1 MTAVRPTPVSPPQR
15 VRLADGWLTYHVAGE
30 GRPVVLVH
38 GLAGS
43 TRWWG
48 RNVGPL
54 AECCRVYTVD
64 LIGFG
69 GSRSGRRFVLD
80 EAATVLAEWMD
91 HLGLPCATFVGHSM
105 GGLVVTHLALQH
117 PERVER
123 LVLVDAAAF
132 PIALR
137 PLARLP
143 SLVLALRH
151 LPLSLLP
158 TIIADTL
165 RAGLRTLWTALAAL
179 RRHTLERE
187 LAKVQAPTLVVWGER
202 DTVVPLDNGRR
213 LAATL
218 PDARLVTLPG
228 VGHNAMWEGAADFNR
243 VVLDFLEKD

>member
-1 MTAVRPTPVSPPQR
+1 MAVTTASPQR
-15 VRLADGWLTYHVAGE
+15 VYLADGCWLTYHVAGA
-30 GRPVVLVH
+30 GQPVVLVH

-43 TRWWG
+43 MRWWG

-54 AECCRVYTVD
+54 AEYCRVYTVD

-69 GSRSGRRFVLD
+69 HSRSGRRFVLH
-80 EAATVLAEWMD
+80 EAAAILAEWMD
-91 HLGLPCATFVGHSM
+91 QLDLPRATFVGHSM
-105 GGLVVTHLALQH
+105 GGLIVTHLAIRY

-137 PLARLP
+137 PLTRLP
-143 SLVLALRH
+143 SLILALRH

-165 RAGLRTLWTALAAL
+165 RAGIRTLWTALAAL

-202 DTVVPLDNGRR
+202 DTVVPLANGRR
-213 LAATL
+213 LAQAL
-218 PDARLVTLPG
+218 PDARLVILPG
-228 VGHNAMWEGAADFNR
+228 VGHNAMWEGAAAFNR
-243 VVLDFLEKD
+243 TVLDFLGLADD